1 MSVHQRGTPVNLVVR
16 FATVDPITE
25 EATAANPTG
34 VVFTIEDP
42 DGAETAYTFGVDNEV
57 TNPQLG
63 TYVCLL
69 APPDEAGDYRYRAVG
84 SGAVVAAIEGNFTV
98 LDSGVLSP
106 TMDEP
111 STGPC
116 VPWITG
122 SDVAAAD
129 ASLGVGSNDFLL
141 DTAAQMASD
150 LMFSLSG
157 RRFPGICQ
165 RTVRPCRSACG
176 CWGSVASGLGMWAWQ
191 GAWWGY
197 GSNVGAWAN
206 ECGDRCGCGSLD
218 SIRLAGYPVREIL
231 AVKISG
237 QLVDAST
244 YRLDGR
250 RDLVRLADPGP
261 PVTSRSWPACQNL
274 ALPDT
279 EAGTFSVTYR
289 HGMEPPQLGQQAAIQ
304 MAGELYKVLNRDD
317 GCSLPQNVTKVVRQG
332 VTIDT
337 VVSVAGLLRSGN
349 TGLQLVDAFIADV
362 NPNRLTRRPLVWS
375 PDQRQMPRRV
385 G

>member
-25 EATAANPTG
+25 ESTAANPTG

-84 SGAVVAAIEGNFTV
+84 SGAVVAAIEGSFTV
-98 LDSGVLSP
+98 LDSGVLAP

-111 STGPC
+111 TSGPC

-129 ASLGVGSNDFLL
+129 SSLGVGSNDFLL

-165 RTVRPCRSACG
+165 RTVRPCRSSCG
-176 CWGSVASGLGMWAWQ
+176 CWGSVASGLGMWGWQ
-191 GAWWGY
+191 NGWWGVRS
-197 GSNVGAWAN
+197 GGWVN

-218 SIRLAGYPVREIL
+218 SIRLAGHPVREIL
-231 AVKISG
+231 LVKIDG
-237 QLVDAST
+237 QTVDAST

-250 RDLVRLADPGP
+250 RDLVRLDDPGP
-261 PVTSRSWPACQNL
+261 PVVARSWPGCQNL
-274 ALPDT
+274 ALADT
-279 EAGTFSVTYR
+279 EAGTFSITYR

-317 GCSLPQNVTKVVRQG
+317 GCALPQNVTKIVRQG

-375 PDQRQMPRRV
+375 PDQRQTPRRV